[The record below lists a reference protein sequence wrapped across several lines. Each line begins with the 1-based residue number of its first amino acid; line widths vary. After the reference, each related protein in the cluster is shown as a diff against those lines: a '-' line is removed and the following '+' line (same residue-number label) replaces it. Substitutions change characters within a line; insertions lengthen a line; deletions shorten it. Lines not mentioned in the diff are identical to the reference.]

1 MVEADVLNSIE
12 AALETWDAEAAA
24 ASAVRADELRA
35 AFIERF
41 PLECWVDL
49 PVESYGLG
57 QEIDGGTVSWWL
69 EWGTKEVASISGG
82 SSRKHL
88 IYRSNADG
96 QWRWPKQYGSLDEAW
111 TAVRGGFIESFQL
124 AQEDRFEEIDDV
136 AALRGAA
143 AVRMKAL
150 YLYFPDRFTPVCSRT
165 HINHFLRVLGQ
176 PAENWAVVAANRQ
189 LRRVLADV
197 PGLATLTAH
206 EQMLFLYHW
215 AHPRAAVRVF
225 KIAPGEQAR
234 HWADCL
240 EGGYICV
247 GWDEV
252 GDLSQFDSKEEFRE
266 AFRSHFPHNGNEAQV
281 SRKANEVWTLVELE
295 AGDKVVA
302 NRGTAEVL
310 AVGTVTDAGY
320 QWRRDRPEFRHTV
333 AVEWDTSK
341 ARHIEPVKAWATTT
355 VKAVPAKLY
364 ETIIEG
370 PPPPPPLDPVH
381 ASVEEAIARRG
392 QVILYGPPGTGKTY
406 TARRAATWL
415 LSGGRSNAGGAAL
428 LADDERLAAEEER
441 LSAGGPRVA
450 RLTRVTF
457 HPSYTY
463 EDFVEGFRP
472 VAAGSG
478 GGLQL
483 QLVDGVFKQ
492 VCQTASKDPD
502 RLHLLVI
509 DEINRGNI
517 PKIFGELITLIEKDK
532 RGLTVHL
539 PQSGDAFS
547 VPRNLAIIGTMNTA
561 DRSIHLLD
569 TALRRRFAFIE
580 LLPDPRP
587 LEGATAGVLALDVF
601 LESLNGLVRSRV
613 GREKQIGHALFFQDG
628 APVET
633 PEAFAAVFRHELLPL
648 LQEYLYEDYEE
659 LHSLLGPIID
669 PAAQRPAS
677 VIEDPEALC
686 TLLADHFNA
695 HAAT

>member
-1 MVEADVLNSIE
+1 MVEADVLDSIE
-12 AALETWDAEAAA
+12 AALKTWDREAAA
-24 ASAVRADELRA
+24 ASAAKADEQRA
-35 AFIERF
+35 AFVERF
-41 PLECWVDL
+41 PLDRWVDL
-49 PVESYGLG
+49 PVETYGLG

-69 EWGTKEVASISGG
+69 EWGTREVASISGG

-96 QWRWPKQYGSLDEAW
+96 QWRWPKQYGSLEEAW
-111 TAVRGGFIESFQL
+111 TAVRGGFLESFRL
-124 AQEDRFEEIDDV
+124 AEAGRFEEIDDI

-150 YLYFPDRFTPVCSRT
+150 HLYFPDQFAPVCSRT

-176 PAENWAVVAANRQ
+176 PAENWSVVAANRQ
-189 LRRVLADV
+189 LRGVIADV
-197 PGLATLTAH
+197 PGLAPLTAH

-215 AHPRAAVRVF
+215 AHPRSAVRVF

-234 HWADCL
+234 YWDDCL
-240 EGGYICV
+240 QGGYVCV

-252 GDLSQFDSKEEFRE
+252 GDLSQFESKEEFRE
-266 AFRSHFPHNGNEAQV
+266 AFRSQFPYNGNEAQV

-295 AGDKVVA
+295 PGDKVVA
-302 NRGTAEVL
+302 NRGTTEVL
-310 AVGTVTDAGY
+310 AVGTVTDTGY
-320 QWRRDRPEFRHTV
+320 AWRQDRPEFRHTV
-333 AVEWDTSK
+333 AVVWDTSK

-364 ETIIEG
+364 ETIIGG
-370 PPPPPPLDPVH
+370 PPPPPPLDPIY
-381 ASVEEAIARRG
+381 ASIEEALSRRG

-415 LSGGRSNAGGAAL
+415 LSGGSRNAGGAAL
-428 LADDERLAAEEER
+428 LADEDRLVAEEER
-441 LSAGGPRVA
+441 LSIGGPKAA

-472 VAAGSG
+472 VANAQGE
-478 GGLQL
+478 GLQFR
-483 QLVDGVFKQ
+483 LVDGVFKQ
-492 VCQTASKDPD
+492 VCAAASKDPD
-502 RLHLLVI
+502 RLHILLI

-517 PKIFGELITLIEKDK
+517 PKVFGELITLIEKDK
-532 RGLTVHL
+532 RGLTVQL
-539 PQSGDAFS
+539 PQSGDSFA

-569 TALRRRFAFIE
+569 TALRRRFRFIE

-601 LESLNGLVRSRV
+601 LESLNRLVRERV
-613 GREKQIGHALFFQDG
+613 GREKQVGHAMFLEGG

-659 LHSLLGPIID
+659 LRTLLGSIID
-669 PAAQRPAS
+669 PVEQRPAS
-677 VIEDPEALC
+677 VIEDPEVLC
-686 TLLADHFNA
+686 ALLADQFNA
-695 HAAT
+695 SAAT